1 MSDKPMISVIMSTY
15 NEEERF
21 LREAIESILNQ
32 TYSDF
37 EFLIGVDKPDNQAL
51 IDILNEYAL
60 RDLRVSVHVNEKNLG
75 LAMTLNK
82 LIDLAKGDYIA
93 RMDADDKSDP
103 ERLEHQLKYMQDNDL
118 DIISC
123 DVNVIDEDDNI
134 IQKMYNLPSVDGQIR
149 KKLKINNC
157 MPHPGWMVRRELYEA
172 IGGYEAT
179 PYCEDY
185 EFLLKVRGGDFK
197 FGNLNE
203 PLLNYRMT
211 SISISRANLYKQY
224 LSMKYCQT
232 KYVSGQA
239 VEFDSYINSHYDA
252 AEEIRY
258 NKSAANFTSGLAV
271 LKELKLIR
279 AFVLLCKAFFGS
291 KCYRDKMWKYL
302 QQVL

>member
-37 EFLIGVDKPDNQAL
+37 EFIIGVDNPENQSL
-51 IDILNEYAL
+51 IAILNEYESK
-60 RDLRVSVHVNEKNLG
+60 DIRVVVHVNEHNMG

-82 LIDLAKGDYIA
+82 LIALAKGDYIA
-93 RMDADDKSDP
+93 RMDADDKAEP

-123 DVNVIDEDDNI
+123 DVNVIDENDNI
-134 IQKMYNLPSVDGQIR
+134 IQKMYNLPSADGQIR

-185 EFLLKVRGGDFK
+185 EFLLKVRGGDYK

-224 LSMKYCQT
+224 LSMKYCQA
-232 KYVSGQA
+232 KYVSGQT
-239 VEFDSYINSHYDA
+239 VEFDSYIDSHYDA

-258 NKSAANFTSGLAV
+258 NKSAANFTSGLAA

-291 KCYRDKMWKYL
+291 RCYRDKMWKYL